1 MKSNVSTRSA
11 ESRRMFIGGSDAHI
25 IMGQN
30 ERALIRLSQEKRG
43 EIGPE
48 DLSGDLVA
56 ECESFANPDQAAQMG
71 LRWSGLLSP
80 SEPNAGAPTVF
91 LYELDAGCLNRFLEL
106 CTRLIRDVRPESSFQ
121 ALNGRDRQTS
131 SQGEFAL
138 RPS

>member
-1 MKSNVSTRSA
+1 MYSPGAINDQRH
-11 ESRRMFIGGSDAHI
+11 FIGGSEARICKD
-25 IMGQN
+25 
-30 ERALIRLSQEKRG
+30 EKALIQPG

-56 ECESFANPDQAAQMG
+56 KCSVLRQSRPGGTDG
-71 LRWSGLLSP
+71 IRWSGLLSF

-91 LYELDAGCLNRFLEL
+91 LDERDAGGLNRLLEL
-106 CTRLIRDVRPESSFQ
+106 CTRLIRDARSEPSLQ
-121 ALNGRDRQTS
+121 ALNGRDGQTS